1 MVNLAANLS
10 MMFNE
15 VGFMERFKQASD
27 SKFKGVEYL
36 FPYDFPKEDISNEL
50 NENNLEQVLFD
61 LPAGD
66 WESGD
71 RGIAVDPNR
80 KNEFKEGVAL
90 ALEYARVLKPKNLT
104 CLVGKA
110 PGDVSNN
117 QAKSILIENLS
128 YASTETKKAGI
139 RLLVEPI
146 NTLDIPGYWLHNTKE
161 AIEIIKE
168 VNNSNLLLQY
178 DIYHMQIMEGNI
190 INTISN
196 NLNMIGHM
204 QLADNP
210 GRHEPGTGELNYPVI
225 FEKLDQMGYK
235 GWIGCEYVPIEDS
248 IPGLVW
254 ANSYL
259 D

>member
-10 MMFNE
+10 MLFNE
-15 VGFMERFKQASD
+15 VEFMERFKQASD

-36 FPYDFPKEDISNEL
+36 CPYDFPKEDISNEL

-90 ALEYARVLKPKNLT
+90 ALEYAGVLKPKNLT

-110 PGDVSNN
+110 PSNVSDN

-146 NTLDIPGYWLHNTKE
+146 NTSDIPGYWLHNTKE

-178 DIYHMQIMEGNI
+178 DI
-190 INTISN
+190 
-196 NLNMIGHM
+196 
-204 QLADNP
+204 
-210 GRHEPGTGELNYPVI
+210 
-225 FEKLDQMGYK
+225 
-235 GWIGCEYVPIEDS
+235 
-248 IPGLVW
+248 
-254 ANSYL
+254 
-259 D
+259 

>member
-15 VGFMERFKQASD
+15 VEFMERFKQASD

-90 ALEYARVLKPKNLT
+90 ALEYAGVLKPKNLT

-110 PGDVSNN
+110 PSNVSDN

-146 NTLDIPGYWLHNTKE
+146 NTSDIPGYWLHNTKE

-196 NLNMIGHM
+196 NLNMIGHI

-225 FEKLDQMGYK
+225 FEKLDQMSYK

-259 D
+259 N

>member
-15 VGFMERFKQASD
+15 VEFMERFKQASD

-90 ALEYARVLKPKNLT
+90 ALEYAGVLKPKNLT

-110 PGDVSNN
+110 PGNVPDN

-235 GWIGCEYVPIEDS
+235 GWIGCEYVPIKDS

-259 D
+259 N

>member
-110 PGDVSNN
+110 PGNVSNS

-128 YASTETKKAGI
+128 YASTETEKAGI